1 MALEFWV
8 TIDGDLGKKGEELWS
23 EIAIYHVNL
32 TQLFDVAYIYGDT
45 SEYVLRD
52 IIYKATKYGLPL
64 QLHT

>member
-1 MALEFWV
+1 MALKFWV

-23 EIAIYHVNL
+23 EIAVYHVNL
-32 TQLFDVAYIYGDT
+32 TQLFDVAYIHGDA